1 MAMVLTPYL
10 VVRDAPA
17 AIDFYS
23 RAFGA
28 KELLRLVEP
37 GGKVGHAELDI
48 DGAPFY
54 LADEY
59 PDFGFVGPATT
70 GNTTVSLHLNVPDV
84 DAVVA
89 KAVAEGATILRPIKN
104 EFYGDR
110 AATIQDPFGHRWQV
124 TMTVERIS
132 LDEMKRRF
140 GALFR

>member
-1 MAMVLTPYL
+1 MSMVLTPYL
-10 VVRDAPA
+10 VVKDAPA
-17 AIDFYS
+17 AIEFYA

-28 KELLRLVEP
+28 TELLRLAEP

-48 DGAPFY
+48 DGALFY

-84 DAVVA
+84 DAFVA

-104 EFYGDR
+104 E
-110 AATIQDPFGHRWQV
+110 
-124 TMTVERIS
+124 
-132 LDEMKRRF
+132 
-140 GALFR
+140 